1 MEKAINEQVLR
12 HLESNKLIHDRQY
25 GFRQHRSTGDILAYV
40 THIWNKT
47 LEAGKET
54 LAVAL
59 DISKA
64 FDMVWH
70 KNLLAKLI
78 SVGLEPKLCKLFE
91 SFLSDR
97 SIKVVV
103 DGIASSSFHTNAGVP
118 QGSVISPTFFLI
130 YINDLL
136 YLPSNQ
142 VHCYA
147 DDSTLHNAPAS
158 HKDRIDT
165 ASSINLDL

>member
-25 GFRQHRSTGDILAYV
+25 SFRQHRSTGDILAYV

-47 LEAGKET
+47 LETGNET

-64 FDMVWH
+64 FNMVWH
-70 KNLLAKLI
+70 KNLLAKLT
-78 SVGLEPKLCKLFE
+78 SVGLTPKLCKLFE
-91 SFLSDR
+91 SFLSDLG
-97 SIKVVV
+97 IKVVI
-103 DGIASSSFHTNAGVP
+103 DGISSSSFHTNAGLP
-118 QGSVISPTFFLI
+118 RGSVISPTLFLI

-136 YLPSNQ
+136 NLPSNQ
-142 VHCYA
+142 CLFIKV
-147 DDSTLHNAPAS
+147 
-158 HKDRIDT
+158 
-165 ASSINLDL
+165 IN